1 LAMRRDRAAALGIET
16 IDDLARHAPVLA
28 IGGDLEFF
36 DRPEWSALR
45 DAYGLS
51 FRSRRQFQPTFM
63 YKAVA
68 DGEVDVI
75 SAFSSDGR
83 IADLDLV
90 TLRDPQGTIP
100 PYDAIVLLAPQR
112 AG

>member
-1 LAMRRDRAAALGIET
+1 
-16 IDDLARHAPVLA
+16 DLVRHAPALA

-36 DRPEWSALR
+36 DRPEWENLR
-45 DAYGLS
+45 SAYGLS

-83 IADLDLV
+83 IAALDLV
-90 TLRDPQGTIP
+90 TLEDVRGTIP
-100 PYDAIVLLAPQR
+100 PYDAIMLLAPR
-112 AG
+112 RVDDRSL